1 MSFSDFL
8 EHLNHFSRFMLKD
21 SRVNENLLAERLLW
35 TGMCFFFGRPRRPC
49 VLCVLTLGYQP
60 GSDVLRKGFL
70 YVGRPVEDWTIEGI
84 TPVYVHEAWIKLF
97 LFSEFVPACVFIKKK
112 TRTSQSDMACVWRW
126 EKTGDRAGT
135 HADVH
140 RKSAQT
146 VNWVQDWTVDPEAV
160 SQVVML
166 PPSPTRRRVTD
177 TAVLYFIAPGALC
190 VPE

>member
-112 TRTSQSDMACVWRW
+112 TRKWLRNPTWRVFGGGRKP
-126 EKTGDRAGT
+126 EIAQEPMQMYTESL
-135 HADVH
+135 H
-140 RKSAQT
+140 RQ
-146 VNWVQDWTVDPEAV
+146 
-160 SQVVML
+160 
-166 PPSPTRRRVTD
+166 
-177 TAVLYFIAPGALC
+177 
-190 VPE
+190 